1 MSLLQT
7 LIVRGLSLIVVL
19 ITVLFL
25 SVIVL
30 GATGYSDRLLT
41 ATVSEELRGLRQSLS
56 QNIRDPAELE
66 QVIEDRREQLIEFYG
81 LDRPWYY
88 RLPDMVFRIL
98 TLDLGEA
105 RTLRSF
111 TGSNRVSDIVLER
124 LPNTVLLIT
133 SATIITSIIGL
144 YVGVKIAT
152 QVGSRLER
160 SVSYFSAISYALPA
174 WWLGIIFIILFA
186 FQLRI
191 LPSSGMYSVPPPTE
205 PFALFLDKLVH
216 AILPVFTLVIVSVG
230 SWSYAVRTMVLNIS
244 QEDFVNVARAK
255 GLPENLVMRR
265 HIIRVAAPPIVT
277 SLILGLTGSLGG
289 AILTETV
296 FGWPGM
302 GRLYYEAILAADE
315 SVIVA
320 LTFMFTLLYV
330 IARFILEILYVVL
343 DPRVRYK

>member
-7 LIVRGLSLIVVL
+7 LIVRGLSLLVVL

-25 SVIVL
+25 CVIVL

-56 QNIRDPAELE
+56 QNIRDPNELE
-66 QVIEDRREQLIEFYG
+66 QVIEDRREQLIECYG
-81 LDRPWYY
+81 LDQPWYY

-111 TGSNRVSDIVLER
+111 SGSNSVSDIVLER
-124 LPNTVLLIT
+124 LPNTILLIT
-133 SATIITSIIGL
+133 SATIITSVIGL

-174 WWLGIIFIILFA
+174 WWLGIIFIIFL
-186 FQLRI
+186 LRI
-191 LPSSGMYSVPPPTE
+191 LPSSGMFSVPPPTE
-205 PFALFLDKLVH
+205 PLARFFDRLVH

-255 GLPENLVMRR
+255 GLSENLVMRR

-330 IARFILEILYVVL
+330 VARFILEILYIVL